1 MIGLLWLKLLN
12 KNLDEITEK
21 NQTLEEMY
29 PKVQAFK
36 DTMKNVNNFQLI
48 QMLLDLDD
56 HPKLKIDNVIL
67 EFDQWI
73 IIVIKKQEELV
84 SSDQGDSDP
93 NNLDSNSN
101 GGVFAQMSRDTRE
114 YQYNERHVEN
124 EYGNTNSEVSNQ
136 KIKKNLSNN
145 LTRSKTGECLDSAE
159 TLAVL
164 GEWLCMDI
172 RCAICLILLNG
183 VLF

>member
-21 NQTLEEMY
+21 NQTLDEMY

-36 DTMKNVNNFQLI
+36 NTMKSVNNFQLI

-114 YQYNERHVEN
+114 YQYHERHVEN
-124 EYGNTNSEVSNQ
+124 EYGDTNSEVSNQ

-145 LTRSKTGECLDSAE
+145 LTRSKTGEN
-159 TLAVL
+159 L
-164 GEWLCMDI
+164 GSGRVFGNFRRIAFWNI
-172 RCAICLILLNG
+172 RYAFLII
-183 VLF
+183 